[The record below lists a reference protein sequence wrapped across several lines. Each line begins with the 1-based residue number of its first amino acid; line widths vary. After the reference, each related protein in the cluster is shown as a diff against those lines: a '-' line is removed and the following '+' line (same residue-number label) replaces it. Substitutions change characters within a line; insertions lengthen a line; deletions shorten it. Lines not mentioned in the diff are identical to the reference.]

1 MRKIIIIFTVLIF
14 LSGCASLG
22 NREIT
27 YIKYGPGPIK
37 TAKILERW
45 TLNMPGKANVEIEG
59 GKVKYTGSTPGIL
72 ENLKDLLMLKAVQ
85 TDISVSNKEGK

>member
-1 MRKIIIIFTVLIF
+1 MKRFFIMFVALIF

-22 NREIT
+22 NRTIT

-59 GKVKYTGSTPGIL
+59 KVKYVGSTPGIL

>member
-1 MRKIIIIFTVLIF
+1 MKRAIIIFTALVF

-22 NREIT
+22 NRTIT
-27 YIKYGPGPIK
+27 YIKYGPGPIE

-45 TLNMPGKANVEIEG
+45 TLNMPGKANVEIP
-59 GKVKYTGSTPGIL
+59 GKVKYVGSTPGIL